1 MKLGLT
7 PSFTNRTA
15 SNLGQ
20 FVSSIASAGGG
31 GGVVYIAGGDPNNP
45 LDANL
50 LNKQIMYL
58 DPIAN
63 NGSTTQINSTTASH
77 NYALTNVT
85 IENSSNTNQPIA
97 WVVDGTS
104 LIAVNTLGYAN
115 IDDLFASA
123 GFPTTDFDGDPSDTF
138 ALSVW
143 IKTTNNSANGTVPN
157 FAMGFTGD
165 KLVDTYVGVGF
176 DTGIPEWVAYR
187 GTQIGWTNSSG
198 SVGVSDGNWHH
209 VVWAYDSIDNEYS
222 TYIDKVK
229 RSSAILGP
237 WTNSSFFK
245 LDYIGKAFQ
254 NSSFVGSIG
263 ALRFIFDSSNNK
275 ITQSEIDQLYQVDAW
290 MY

>member
-63 NGSTTQINSTTASH
+63 NGSTTQINSTTDSH
-77 NYALTNVT
+77 NYALTSVT
-85 IENSSNTNQPIA
+85 IENSSNSNQPIA

-104 LIAVNTLGYAN
+104 LIEVNTLGYAN
-115 IDDLFASA
+115 KDDLFASA
-123 GFPTTDFDGDPSDTF
+123 GFPTTNFDGDPNDTF

-143 IKTTNNSANGTVPN
+143 IKTTSNSANAAVPQ
-157 FAMGFTGD
+157 FGMGFTGD

-176 DTGIPEWVAYR
+176 DTGIPQWVAYR
-187 GTQIGWTNSSG
+187 GSQIGWTNSSG